1 MSVQPMKS
9 NERHPQTIVA
19 VDNSSDLYGS
29 GGNYMRA
36 NPNKYL
42 KQNQPFY
49 QNFASFHVCCPYRI
63 NRKGVVLEHEFPR
76 VLDAGA
82 ALPVY

>member
-1 MSVQPMKS
+1 MKS

-49 QNFASFHVCCPYRI
+49 
-63 NRKGVVLEHEFPR
+63 
-76 VLDAGA
+76 
-82 ALPVY
+82 